1 MICCMQDGSVHDYM
15 FDQESCDW
23 VHWMKTVPHQE
34 LPPTLAFH
42 EIIVQTIDTV
52 RYSYLMRLLITHG
65 HHTLFTGVPPL
76 HSCNTCYYPHCC
88 YNMNTRYYCC
98 SSGASVCPCTH
109 ATPEPVPIATTACIP
124 VTIAAAV
131 ERPSVQKPVMTKQ
144 HTTTN
149 KINSQ
154 QMEQCCHCRCDWY
167 WQDSLYDV
175 SDQCIG
181 QQCLPEHPNSLL
193 STDKRQPDSGH
204 H

>member
-1 MICCMQDGSVHDYM
+1 MQDGSVHDYM

-23 VHWMKTVPHQE
+23 VHWMKTVPTQE

-65 HHTLFTGVPPL
+65 HHTLFTGVLPM
-76 HSCNTCYYPHCC
+76 HSCNTCISPHCYQKHVHQLPSLQQWC
-88 YNMNTRYYCC
+88 IRRSKCRGFRI
-98 SSGASVCPCTH
+98 SSTDAY
-109 ATPEPVPIATTACIP
+109 
-124 VTIAAAV
+124 
-131 ERPSVQKPVMTKQ
+131 
-144 HTTTN
+144 
-149 KINSQ
+149 
-154 QMEQCCHCRCDWY
+154 CHCRCNWY
-167 WQDSLYDV
+167 WQDSLHDV

-181 QQCLPEHPNSLL
+181 QQRLPEHSNSFL

>member
-1 MICCMQDGSVHDYM
+1 MQDGSVHDYM

-23 VHWMKTVPHQE
+23 VHWMKTVPAQE

-65 HHTLFTGVPPL
+65 HHTLFTGVPPM
-76 HSCNTCYYPHCC
+76 HSCNTCISPHCY
-88 YNMNTRYYCC
+88 YNMYTSYHCC
-98 SSGASVCPCTH
+98 SSGSSVCP
-109 ATPEPVPIATTACIP
+109 TAEVSKP
-124 VTIAAAV
+124 MAA
-131 ERPSVQKPVMTKQ
+131 
-144 HTTTN
+144 
-149 KINSQ
+149 
-154 QMEQCCHCRCDWY
+154 HCRCNWY
-167 WQDSLYDV
+167 WQDSLHDV

-181 QQCLPEHPNSLL
+181 QQRLPEHSNSFL